1 MKTICLILWMGL
13 FSQIGMAQKLI
24 MDILDPLGANQKMS
38 SGVNRSEIV
47 GSMYL
52 TDWQEGYLMY
62 GQTKEKKTMRYN
74 VHKDALHVKDAQN
87 KEIIIQEGQVERFII
102 VDKNVEYN
110 FRWLNNIPKIN
121 YGYVQIIYE
130 NQVKLYYRHHRRLKQ
145 TVSDTESYMPNIEND
160 ALIEDNSFVIVLP
173 NGATHMTK
181 AKKKDILNIFAD
193 KKSDIEV
200 FIKSEKIDTQTLTGL
215 MKVIQKYEELLKK

>member
-1 MKTICLILWMGL
+1 MKTICLILWMSL
-13 FSQIGMAQKLI
+13 SLQTGMAQNLI
-24 MDILDPLGANQKMS
+24 MDILDPTGANQNMS

-47 GSMYL
+47 GSVYL

-74 VHKDALHVKDAQN
+74 VYKDALHVKDAQN
-87 KEIIIQEGQVERFII
+87 KEIIIQEGQVEQFII

-130 NQVKLYYRHHRRLKQ
+130 NQVKLYYRHHRRQKQ
-145 TVSDTESYMPNIEND
+145 SVSGTEGYMPNIEND
-160 ALIEDNSFVIVLP
+160 VLVEDNSFVIVLP
-173 NGATHMTK
+173 NGITHITK
-181 AKKKDILNIFAD
+181 AKKKEILNIFLD
-193 KKSDIEV
+193 KKSDLEA
-200 FIKSEKIDTQTLTGL
+200 FIKAEKIDTQTLTGL